1 MDITEDRPAFTGRG
15 QKPSNKEVLKA
26 IASIKKCRQRSFFKP
41 SEVSRQCYCGW
52 YTKATA
58 RRKKRSLVS
67 ATTSSSTSNSPPSLY
82 RYVNVASC
90 SNSFYVVLLYA
101 HRLDLDRCRP
111 VDQCPVKHQPPLPSL
126 YMYVNVA
133 SCCNS
138 FYDVILR
145 PQTGSGPVHPI
156 FDKSAFQTPTIGE
169 LRALGIRT
177 KTAPGKLDLLVYC
190 PLKGR
195 CPHCIFMTH
204 DSSYVDTL
212 PTTEQIKREFVSCK
226 GNGSHISLRQLL
238 RSELTVAQV
247 ERYIEDEVQEHYL
260 QMKAKYIEL

>member
-1 MDITEDRPAFTGRG
+1 MVGIPKQPPGGKNDH
-15 QKPSNKEVLKA
+15 
-26 IASIKKCRQRSFFKP
+26 
-41 SEVSRQCYCGW
+41 
-52 YTKATA
+52 
-58 RRKKRSLVS
+58 
-67 ATTSSSTSNSPPSLY
+67 SSPPPPPPPPVTLPPSLY

-90 SNSFYVVLLYA
+90 SNSFYDVLLYA

-111 VDQCPVKHQPPLPSL
+111 VDQCPVKHQPPLPSLYMYVNVASCSNSFYNVLFYGLRLDLDRCRPVDQCPVKHQSPLPSL

-156 FDKSAFQTPTIGE
+156 FDKSAFQSRTIGE

-177 KTAPGKLDLLVYC
+177 KTAPGKLDLLVHC

-247 ERYIEDEVQEHYL
+247 ERYIEDEV
-260 QMKAKYIEL
+260 